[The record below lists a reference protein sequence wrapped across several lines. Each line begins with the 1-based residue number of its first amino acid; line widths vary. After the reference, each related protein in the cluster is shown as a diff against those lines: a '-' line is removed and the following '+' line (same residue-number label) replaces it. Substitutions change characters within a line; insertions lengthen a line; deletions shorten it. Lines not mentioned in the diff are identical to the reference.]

1 MGEFQEFKNSKS
13 YKLVDSLLNDC
24 IAAAE
29 NYGGSKFSY
38 DDALKKSAE
47 IQKGDVW
54 GSIFFVGER

>member
-38 DDALKKSAE
+38 DDALKKECRDKKEMFGAVYFSL
-47 IQKGDVW
+47 
-54 GSIFFVGER
+54 GER